1 MNVLASAVKLQRE
14 GTPFVLAT
22 VTWRRGPSSGKGGS
36 KALVHADGRVE
47 GWLGGACAEPTV
59 VRQALEA
66 LGDGEAR
73 LLVLGEHDR
82 RPGVTNVSMACASEG
97 AMEVYVEP
105 MLPTPRLFL
114 IGSSPMVD
122 TLRRL
127 AAVLGWDVESTED
140 PATLTGRVGERSYV
154 VVASQ
159 GHYDE
164 PALEAA
170 LATPAAYIGL
180 VASEKRAT
188 SVKAWLRDRGFP
200 DEALARLR
208 SPAGV
213 DLGPTEHE
221 EIAVAILAELVA
233 EKAAGAGAQVV
244 QVEMPAQVIDP
255 VCGMTVDP
263 ATARFSTVHDGM
275 TVSFCAAGCQA
286 AFEANPEMFPLR

>member
-1 MNVLASAVKLQRE
+1 VTVLASAVKLQRE

-36 KALVHADGRVE
+36 KAIVHADGRVE

-73 LLVLGEHDR
+73 LLVLGEHDH

-105 MLPTPRLFL
+105 MLPVPGLF
-114 IGSSPMVD
+114 IVGSSPMVD

-127 AAVLGWDVESTED
+127 AAVLGWDVESTDD
-140 PATLTGRVGERSYV
+140 PAGLVGRVGERSYV

-180 VASEKRAT
+180 VASEKRAAA
-188 SVKAWLRDRGFP
+188 VRAWLRDRGVA

-208 SPAGV
+208 APAGV
-213 DLGPTEHE
+213 DLGPTEHH

-244 QVEMPAQVIDP
+244 QVEMPAQAIDP

-263 ATARFSTVHDGM
+263 ATARFSTVHEGT
-275 TVSFCAAGCQA
+275 TVYFCAAGCQA